1 VPGVFRLEKTYSVA
15 IGQQTAALEVTLA
28 DSTKELWKTWFSG
41 LHKKRTDLAAGTRKA
56 FEEGRTG
63 LRQEEIP
70 GRRLVAVEAEKMANQ
85 NEAVLETSL
94 EDLWIVWYA
103 GLRKRNSDL
112 AAKMKKAFEDRQNS
126 LQQRNTFK
134 REAAGRGTGK
144 R

>member
-1 VPGVFRLEKTYSVA
+1 
-15 IGQQTAALEVTLA
+15 LA

-41 LHKKRTDLAAGTRKA
+41 LHKRHTDLAAGTRKA
-56 FEEGRTG
+56 FEEGRTDH
-63 LRQEEIP
+63 RQEEIP

-94 EDLWIVWYA
+94 EGLWIVWYA
-103 GLRKRNSDL
+103 GLRKRNTDL
-112 AAKMKKAFEDRQNS
+112 AAKMKKTFEDRQNS
-126 LQQRNTFK
+126 LQQRNAFE